1 LFQNLFQ
8 TFFIQIWDRTVTI
21 KEIKPQIS
29 EIKALPHGYATTQK
43 KRVLRITWIA
53 VNSTGEF
60 SFLFFGFCLFL
71 WELLF
76 WLLSFLSFFCYEA
89 ATGGYGG
96 KRLLEF

>member
-8 TFFIQIWDRTVTI
+8 PFFIQIWDRRVTI

-60 SFLFFGFCLFL
+60 SFFFLGSVYFFGNYFSDFFLFSLFFVL
-71 WELLF
+71 
-76 WLLSFLSFFCYEA
+76 
-89 ATGGYGG
+89 
-96 KRLLEF
+96 